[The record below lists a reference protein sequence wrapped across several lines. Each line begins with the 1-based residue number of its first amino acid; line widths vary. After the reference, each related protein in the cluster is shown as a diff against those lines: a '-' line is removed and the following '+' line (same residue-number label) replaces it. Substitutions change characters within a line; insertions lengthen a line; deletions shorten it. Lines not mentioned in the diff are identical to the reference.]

1 MTSDKSILNGIC
13 AVLLDVDGTLL
24 DYQTRLPES
33 ARAAVQ
39 EARRR
44 GHRVYLCTG
53 RSRAEIYPS
62 LWEIGLDGLIGGNGS
77 YVESD
82 GEVVWHQVLARPVV
96 ERAVAWMESYDL
108 AYYLESNTGLFGTD
122 HLPEKTA
129 VLLGGATEENIAK
142 VRKGFPDM
150 IYDPTQGRDEVNKI
164 SFVLQPGLD
173 LAALAEAFAGEA
185 GIDTW
190 SLTGGGPEFGEFGQL
205 GVHKGAAVRRLA
217 AEFDQ
222 PAMDEP
228 QLLDMA
234 ADEQD
239 PGTRHGVTLADGT
252 GSVEPGAARP
262 VGSGGAAARRVG
274 VCALVMDVS
283 RSRAPRIR
291 RGRKNPPIDW
301 H

>member
-1 MTSDKSILNGIC
+1 MNDSRPASVL
-13 AVLLDVDGTLL
+13 LLDVDGTLL

-96 ERAVAWMESYDL
+96 ERAVAWMESYGL

-217 AEFDQ
+217 EH
-222 PAMDEP
+222 
-228 QLLDMA
+228 LDMPISTFIGFGDA
-234 ADEQD
+234 GNDIELLAACGTGVAMGNAPAELLAVADLVTDRADED
-239 PGTRHGVTLADGT
+239 GLARAFVRLGLIDG
-252 GSVEPGAARP
+252 
-262 VGSGGAAARRVG
+262 
-274 VCALVMDVS
+274 
-283 RSRAPRIR
+283 
-291 RGRKNPPIDW
+291 
-301 H
+301 

>member
-1 MTSDKSILNGIC
+1 MNDSRPASVL
-13 AVLLDVDGTLL
+13 LLDVDGTLL
-24 DYQTRLPES
+24 DYQTRLPDS

-82 GEVVWHQVLARPVV
+82 GEVVWHQVLPRPVV

-108 AYYLESNTGLFGTD
+108 AYYLESNTGLFGTH
-122 HLPEKTA
+122 HLPAKTA
-129 VLLGGATEENIAK
+129 VLLGGATEENIAR

-173 LAALAEAFAGEA
+173 LAALADAFAGEA

-217 AEFDQ
+217 DHLGMPISAFIGFGDAGNDIELLAACGTGVAMGNAPAE
-222 PAMDEP
+222 
-228 QLLDMA
+228 LLAVADLVTDR
-234 ADEQD
+234 ADED
-239 PGTRHGVTLADGT
+239 GLAHAFVRLGLIDG
-252 GSVEPGAARP
+252 
-262 VGSGGAAARRVG
+262 
-274 VCALVMDVS
+274 
-283 RSRAPRIR
+283 
-291 RGRKNPPIDW
+291 
-301 H
+301 